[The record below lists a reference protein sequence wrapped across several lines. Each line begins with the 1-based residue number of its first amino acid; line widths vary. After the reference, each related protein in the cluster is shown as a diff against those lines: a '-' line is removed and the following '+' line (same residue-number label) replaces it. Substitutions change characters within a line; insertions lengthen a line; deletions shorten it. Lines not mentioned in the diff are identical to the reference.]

1 MSEPTATYD
10 PTHESALDRVRF
22 AVGDT
27 DVSVDEDTGES
38 SALKPD
44 TEYLAAIAR
53 NDTEQGAIAEMARAL
68 AAQVMQEPD
77 KYSEAG
83 GISLSWSDRIKTWLA
98 LADSADA
105 RAAANGA
112 SYGVTNAR
120 KPTRGELAGVEYRRD
135 PWSKWSD
142 PS

>member
-10 PTHESALDRVRF
+10 PTHLSVLDRVRF

-27 DVSVDEDTGES
+27 DVSVDEDSGES
-38 SALKPD
+38 NALKPD
-44 TEYLAAIAR
+44 AEYLAAIDR
-53 NDTEQGAIAEMARAL
+53 NDIEQGAIAEMARAL

-98 LADSADA
+98 LADNADA
-105 RAAANGA
+105 RAAASNV

-120 KPTRGELAGVEYRRD
+120 KPTRGTYTESEYRRD
-135 PWSKWSD
+135 AFSKWSD
-142 PS
+142 LP